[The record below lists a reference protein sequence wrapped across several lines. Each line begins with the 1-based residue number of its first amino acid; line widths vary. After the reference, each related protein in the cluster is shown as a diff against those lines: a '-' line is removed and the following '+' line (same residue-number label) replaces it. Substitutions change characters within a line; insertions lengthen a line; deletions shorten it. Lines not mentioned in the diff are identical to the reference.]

1 MSAIVL
7 RPKSVV
13 EASCR
18 DECKSRK
25 KIKYVFYN
33 RVRNRNCKVLMGSG
47 KLSVEA

>member
-33 RVRNRNCKVLMGSG
+33 RVRNRNCKVLMELSG
-47 KLSVEA
+47 EA